1 VEHLEP
7 VERLGLGVQL
17 AAPAFKVPVVL
28 GLQALAEHLE
38 LPGHPV
44 LEARP
49 VQPDLKGPVV
59 LGLQALAEHL
69 EQVER
74 PVLEARL
81 VQPDLKGPREPEQ
94 QVRRGQQVQ
103 LEFRVRRGLEPP
115 GLRVFPG
122 HLEPRDLP
130 GVPHWVPTVS
140 RVLRISRTTN

>member
-1 VEHLEP
+1 MLLELPDQLDLKGLLVLERQVLVEHLEP
-7 VERLGLGVQL
+7 VER
-17 AAPAFKVPVVL
+17 
-28 GLQALAEHLE
+28 
-38 LPGHPV
+38 PV
-44 LEARP
+44 LE
-49 VQPDLKGPVV
+49 VQRVQQVLKGLLV
-59 LGLQALAEHL
+59 LERQVLMELLEQLEQL

-81 VQPDLKGPREPEQ
+81 AQPDLKGPREPEQ

-140 RVLRISRTTN
+140 RVLRISRTTS